1 MSLNDNF
8 EIVPAGGE
16 DGDEVVDVGVHRL
29 GGNEW
34 FYDDF
39 PCGVRLRTLRTRTWS
54 SGQQAAGRWW

>member
-16 DGDEVVDVGVHRL
+16 DGDEVVDVGAHRL

-39 PCGVRLRTLRTRTWS
+39 LCGVRLRTLRTRT
-54 SGQQAAGRWW
+54 